1 MKQIVG
7 IFTLLLFAAS
17 VGFAQQNS
25 DSTTVTKR
33 DLSDLFS
40 NIPKVETEVVP
51 AEKVEVMKLYMPI
64 LPLVGYMP
72 ANGFIIG
79 AAALPSIC
87 LDSIENTRMSSMMA
101 NIQITS
107 KKQVNFNVRSN
118 IYLSHDKWILQGDW
132 RFLFYSQSTYGLGIY
147 DYPPELLDNPN
158 AFIAKG
164 EQPMRFNYLRLY
176 QKGYRQLVGKLYGG
190 LGIAFDLYDQIK
202 DQTLSLDSL
211 FFTSHYLYSTKYGYA
226 TTEYRNLGLTFNL
239 LFDNRDNSMTPYA
252 GSYLDLSYRVNPNI
266 FIDREANSKI
276 LIDLRKYIKIY
287 EGNNPHIL
295 GLWILGDLQISGYA
309 PYLTLPSVGWDTYNR
324 SGRGFVQGRY
334 RGDDLLYAESEYR
347 FPITR
352 DGLLGGVAFVNGL
365 TVSSSV
371 SHQALLNNW
380 VFGYGGGLR
389 LKVNKLTRV
398 NLCVDFAV
406 GPQKEGLFF
415 FGLQEVF

>member
-1 MKQIVG
+1 MKQTIG
-7 IFTLLLFAAS
+7 IITLLLFVIS
-17 VGFAQQNS
+17 VCFAQKSS
-25 DSTTVTKR
+25 DSITIAKR

-40 NIPKVETEVVP
+40 NIPKVETDVVS

-87 LDSIENTRMSSMMA
+87 LDSIDSTRMSSMMA

-118 IYLSHDKWILQGDW
+118 VYLSHDEWILQGDW
-132 RFLFYSQSTYGLGIY
+132 RFLFYSQSTHGLGVY
-147 DYPPELLDNPN
+147 DYPPELFSNPN
-158 AFIAKG
+158 AFVVSG

-190 LGIAFDLYDQIK
+190 VGIAFDLYSQIK
-202 DQTLSLDSL
+202 DLALDVDSSL
-211 FFTSHYLYSTKYGYA
+211 FTSHYLYSSKHAYKTL
-226 TTEYRNLGLTFNL
+226 ESRNLGLTFNL
-239 LFDNRDNSMTPYA
+239 LFDNRDNSMTPYC
-252 GSYLDLSYRVNPNI
+252 GSYLDLSYRLNPN
-266 FIDREANSKI
+266 FNVKRESNSKI
-276 LIDLRKYIKIY
+276 VIDFRKYFKIY
-287 EGNNPHIL
+287 EGRNPHIM
-295 GLWILGDLQISGYA
+295 GLWLLGDIRTSGYA

-334 RGDDLLYAESEYR
+334 RGNDLLYVESEYR
-347 FPITR
+347 FPITQ
-352 DGLLGGVAFVNGL
+352 DGLVGGVAFVNGL
-365 TVSSSV
+365 SVSSSM
-371 SHQALLNNW
+371 SHQALLNKW

-389 LKVNKLTRV
+389 VRVNKLTRV
-398 NLCVDFAV
+398 NLCVDFGV